1 MDNYNKNEGGNYVRD
16 EKRRSGRPFFVLL
29 FIFLALVLFIVRKS
43 ETADSNIVET
53 LTEIFGAGKTNVAIS
68 GNVSSVEGDAFFLA
82 SVSERDNKGCI
93 VTSTLTYYDGNFSMV
108 VKNTKNTLVVRMI
121 GYKSKNISIGSRT
134 VFNVELEKE

>member
-16 EKRRSGRPFFVLL
+16 EKKRSGRPFFVLL
-29 FIFLALVLFIVRKS
+29 FIFLALVLFIVKKS

-68 GNVSSVEGDAFFLA
+68 GNVSCNAEGIVMAGVA
-82 SVSERDNKGCI
+82 ERSTDGNI
-93 VTSTLTYYDGNFSMV
+93 VTVAMTDYDGNFSMV
-108 VKNTKNTLVVRMI
+108 VKNTKNTLNVHMI